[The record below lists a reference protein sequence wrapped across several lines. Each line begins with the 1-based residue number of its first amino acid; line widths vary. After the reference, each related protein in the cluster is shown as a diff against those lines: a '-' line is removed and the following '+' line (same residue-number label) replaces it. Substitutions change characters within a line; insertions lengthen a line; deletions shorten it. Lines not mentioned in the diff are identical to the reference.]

1 MATENAQVIYDV
13 GNSLDKD
20 MSSVGLMVK
29 AISDLELLNLTHR
42 TDDCQFGQPYPD
54 HDVTVD
60 RPKLARYAIEAIKIV
75 LDRETE
81 KKKEK
86 QPSFLTDKQQD
97 EINELLTH
105 LNTVG
110 DLLMNVPISDSSYCC
125 DKTVNN
131 AGWLIFSLTER
142 IEKLMNGYA

>member
-86 QPSFLTDKQQD
+86 QPSFLTDDNPEQTL
-97 EINELLTH
+97 ENVRRML
-105 LNTVG
+105 
-110 DLLMNVPISDSSYCC
+110 DLLSYLNRSEPMNDYADRRSDLTLEP
-125 DKTVNN
+125 DKNQMKEHSIV
-131 AGWLIFSLTER
+131 
-142 IEKLMNGYA
+142 IESQTN